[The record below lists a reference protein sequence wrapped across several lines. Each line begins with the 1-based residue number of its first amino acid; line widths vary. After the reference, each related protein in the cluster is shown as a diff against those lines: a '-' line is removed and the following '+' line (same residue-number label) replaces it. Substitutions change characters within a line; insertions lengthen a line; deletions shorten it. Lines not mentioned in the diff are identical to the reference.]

1 MGKQTKKSGKQLERE
16 TNKKLNVELGRKHN
30 MHYVIATPRKQKP
43 GWTLA
48 HNHIRHTLTMKCG
61 RNGFRAW
68 WFTKVVPDG
77 FFKSCGCG
85 WSGLPHVSTT
95 PEYKCE
101 AEKVIASF

>member
-1 MGKQTKKSGKQLERE
+1 MKPRRSKEELKQG
-16 TNKKLNVELGRKHN
+16 
-30 MHYVIATPRKQKP
+30 MYYIFATPRKLKP

-48 HNHIRHTLTMKCG
+48 HNHMRHTIHMACG

-68 WFTKVVPDG
+68 WYTNGVPQY
-77 FFKSCGCG
+77 FKPCGCG

-101 AEKVIASF
+101 AEKVIASFD